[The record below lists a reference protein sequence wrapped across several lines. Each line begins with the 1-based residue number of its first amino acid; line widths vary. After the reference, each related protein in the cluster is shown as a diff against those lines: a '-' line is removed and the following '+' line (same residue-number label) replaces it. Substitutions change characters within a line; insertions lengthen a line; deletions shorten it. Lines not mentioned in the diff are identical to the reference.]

1 MTVAFPGAAAA
12 GSDPADPDDPVDP
25 VDPVATVP
33 VQAAAR
39 RAAATV
45 GLDLR
50 LAGRAAAVAV
60 DGKGALLAWAVVAAD
75 GDPVALARLAVTQ
88 LAVRPRA
95 VRVLLGSAAAQVGLL
110 TGPAGGAAGVAPEE
124 REILDALHAE
134 GYERLRAPATAGLA
148 VAPAT
153 WLVAAAGADAVQPLS
168 EGLLEA
174 TAVAPDFVVDQ
185 LLAVARL
192 EAGAALVEYGET
204 GLLVAA
210 RPPGAAPFVRS
221 IPAVWDAEEAARET
235 RESLAAE
242 GFARAVQVL
251 GARRGELCRC
261 LAASGVPALLAPLP
275 TLREHPLPA
284 ECELAWRLALGAA
297 VPALT
302 SPALATRRRS
312 LQWARR
318 LTWVAVAMAL
328 LGVVLMGAG
337 LLISGASRGRSRALA
352 ATTSGVMRQME
363 ELRKIG
369 AQAEAMGR
377 VKAELAGQSVPFPRL
392 AEAVASLA
400 REVPPGFG
408 WKRLKIAD
416 GTLELE
422 ASATGPNPLSR
433 LALLRQALE
442 RSPVLVN
449 LSWLPPVADPPGAG
463 LRQVFK
469 ATLREPT
476 RSAP

>member
-1 MTVAFPGAAAA
+1 MTVAFPGAAAD
-12 GSDPADPDDPVDP
+12 GSDPAENDDPA
-25 VDPVATVP
+25 DPVATVP
-33 VQAAAR
+33 IQAAVR
-39 RAAATV
+39 RAVATV

-50 LAGRAAAVAV
+50 IAGRAAAVAV
-60 DGKGALLAWAVVAAD
+60 DGKGALVAWAVVAAE
-75 GDPVALARLAVTQ
+75 GDPVALARLAVAQ

-110 TGPAGGAAGVAPEE
+110 TGPAGGAAGGAPEE

-148 VAPAT
+148 VATAL
-153 WLVAAAGADAVQPLS
+153 WLVAAAGADAVQPLA

-185 LLAVARL
+185 LLAVARV

-204 GLLVAA
+204 GLLIAA
-210 RPPGAAPFVRS
+210 RPTGAAPFVRS

-235 RESLAAE
+235 RESLAAA

-261 LAASGVPALLAPLP
+261 LTAGSQPALPALLAPLP
-275 TLREHPLPA
+275 TLREHPLPE

-297 VPALT
+297 VPALA

-318 LTWVAVAMAL
+318 LTWVAFAMAL

-337 LLISGASRGRSRALA
+337 LLISGASRGKTRALA
-352 ATTSGVMRQME
+352 ATTSGVARQME
-363 ELRKIG
+363 ELRKLG

-400 REVPPGFG
+400 RAVPPGVG

-433 LALLRQALE
+433 LAQLRQALE

-449 LSWLPPVADPPGAG
+449 LSWLAPVADPPGAG

-469 ATLREPT
+469 ATLHEPT